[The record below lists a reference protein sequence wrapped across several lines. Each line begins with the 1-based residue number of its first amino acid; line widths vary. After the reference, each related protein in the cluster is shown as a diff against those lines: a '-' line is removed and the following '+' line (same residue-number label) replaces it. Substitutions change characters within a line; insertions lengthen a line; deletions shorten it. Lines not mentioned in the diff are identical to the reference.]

1 MRSPI
6 GPALLILSLA
16 TVLVL
21 VLMLFQANGMREEL
35 DRARAEVVTLR
46 EQVEGLERGV
56 PMSELSMRLAELEN
70 DIQAWVVA
78 FGEDVTPTGGSGG
91 SGTGDTASN
100 REVLARLDD
109 VLDRIDDLDARVD
122 EICGNVPVC

>member
-6 GPALLILSLA
+6 GPALVILSLA
-16 TVLVL
+16 MAVVLVL
-21 VLMLFQANGMREEL
+21 VLLQTTGLRGDL

-46 EQVEGLERGV
+46 EQVDGLERGV

-70 DIQAWVVA
+70 DIQEWVVA
-78 FGEDVTPTGGSGG
+78 FSSDTVPGDGSTPAGGS
-91 SGTGDTASN
+91 ASI
-100 REVLARLDD
+100 DD
-109 VLDRIDDLDARVD
+109 VLDRLDDVMARINDLDDRVD

>member
-6 GPALLILSLA
+6 GPVLVILSLA
-16 TVLVL
+16 TILVL
-21 VLMLFQANGMREEL
+21 VLMLFQTNGLREDL

-46 EQVEGLERGV
+46 DQVGGLERGV
-56 PMSELSMRLAELEN
+56 PISELSMRLAELEN

-78 FGEDVTPTGGSGG
+78 FGEDVTPTGGSTG
-91 SGTGDTASN
+91 SSSGETASN
-100 REVLARLDD
+100 REVLSRLDD

>member
-6 GPALLILSLA
+6 GPVLALLSLA
-16 TVLVL
+16 TILVVVLA
-21 VLMLFQANGMREEL
+21 LFQTNAVREDL

-70 DIQAWVVA
+70 DIEAWVVR
-78 FGEDVTPTGGSGG
+78 FGDDVTPTDS

-100 REVLARLDD
+100 REVLSRLEE

>member
-1 MRSPI
+1 MRSPV
-6 GPALLILSLA
+6 GPALIIVSLA
-16 TVLVL
+16 SAVILVL
-21 VLMLFQANGMREEL
+21 VLLQTTGLRGDL

-78 FGEDVTPTGGSGG
+78 FSDDLTPGGDSTTPAGE
-91 SGTGDTASN
+91 TASN
-100 REVLARLDD
+100 REVLSRLDD
-109 VLDRIDDLDARVD
+109 VLERIDALDARVD

>member
-6 GPALLILSLA
+6 GPVLVLLSLA
-16 TVLVL
+16 TILVL
-21 VLMLFQANGMREEL
+21 VLILFQTNGLREEL

-56 PMSELSMRLAELEN
+56 PISELSMRLAELEN

-78 FGEDVTPTGGSGG
+78 FGEDVTPGTGSASGS
-91 SGTGDTASN
+91 GDTASN

-109 VLDRIDDLDARVD
+109 VLDRIDELDARVD